1 MEQRKHSI
9 LDKNSEFPFSPSLES
24 GETRVSRKEKENHQ
38 VDIHSVH
45 KSEQEESQETSA
57 PRVRIELILGSHASK
72 TDALEVVN
80 RLPLADGLAIELHG
94 LTELTWKIFN
104 AIAEGSVQKE
114 QIREIAERLTSD
126 PDFIT
131 PILEAVHGT
140 HKPIFF
146 LDKSGDSDNS
156 ARTSQN
162 EYDALLNK
170 IEDAIERGEYEEIVK
185 GAKNLVDFELVVMRV
200 RELEMQNRCER
211 LLKDR
216 FGKLLSEQYPGK
228 SEYTILGFIGLTH
241 SGVYHHLKRAHPGS
255 ISAIWQTP
263 FIYPEQAYRKAY
275 LGKSY
280 GEVDLMR
287 PIISSLVLDIVGEKC
302 SSERTAAL
310 AANLISTSFSLE
322 DIQLLFQKFINRKR
336 TVNPFLLLSNVFMK
350 SVHGHILTALLNN
363 MLKKKGFQFHNKED
377 VLSLVRKKFPNYQPS
392 DDSK

>member
-94 LTELTWKIFN
+94 HTELTWKIFN

-146 LDKSGDSDNS
+146 S
-156 ARTSQN
+156 
-162 EYDALLNK
+162 
-170 IEDAIERGEYEEIVK
+170 
-185 GAKNLVDFELVVMRV
+185 
-200 RELEMQNRCER
+200 
-211 LLKDR
+211 
-216 FGKLLSEQYPGK
+216 
-228 SEYTILGFIGLTH
+228 
-241 SGVYHHLKRAHPGS
+241 
-255 ISAIWQTP
+255 
-263 FIYPEQAYRKAY
+263 
-275 LGKSY
+275 
-280 GEVDLMR
+280 
-287 PIISSLVLDIVGEKC
+287 
-302 SSERTAAL
+302 
-310 AANLISTSFSLE
+310 
-322 DIQLLFQKFINRKR
+322 
-336 TVNPFLLLSNVFMK
+336 
-350 SVHGHILTALLNN
+350 
-363 MLKKKGFQFHNKED
+363 
-377 VLSLVRKKFPNYQPS
+377 
-392 DDSK
+392 